1 MTTILHYLV
10 LIFVTLFFTILY
22 FKFLKFS
29 LDKVLSKEKS
39 FNYIYVSFLTR
50 FCLTLVFFYMLLKYY
65 HDIQEILLVIIVFLI
80 CRYFILRNE
89 KKFIKKEI
97 NEYKP

>member
-1 MTTILHYLV
+1 MTTILHYLT
-10 LIFVTLFFTILY
+10 LIFATSLFTLLY

-39 FNYIYVSFLTR
+39 FNYIYVSFLIR
-50 FCLTLVFFYMLLKYY
+50 FCLTLAFFYILLKYY

-80 CRYFILRNE
+80 CRYFVLRME
-89 KKFIKKEI
+89 KKKNK
-97 NEYKP
+97 